1 MNISNYRPIL
11 LLPLFSKVFEEDTY
25 SRLMGHLNINKI
37 LVEEHFGF
45 RKNLATEEAIYKL
58 TNEILRALTL
68 ILLMWR
74 IWWACNNASKWQMG
88 FNLAFKGLN
97 NMSMVG
103 GIFCD
108 LEKAFDS
115 RSHEILSK
123 VTYYGIT
130 GKAKLLFESCL

>member
-74 IWWACNNASKWQMG
+74 IW
-88 FNLAFKGLN
+88 
-97 NMSMVG
+97 
-103 GIFCD
+103 
-108 LEKAFDS
+108 
-115 RSHEILSK
+115 
-123 VTYYGIT
+123 
-130 GKAKLLFESCL
+130 

>member
-1 MNISNYRPIL
+1 
-11 LLPLFSKVFEEDTY
+11 
-25 SRLMGHLNINKI
+25 MGHLYINKI
-37 LVEEHFGF
+37 LVEEDFGF

-58 TNEILRALTL
+58 TSEILRA
-68 ILLMWR
+68 
-74 IWWACNNASKWQMG
+74 
-88 FNLAFKGLN
+88 LN

-115 RSHEILSK
+115 LSHEILFK